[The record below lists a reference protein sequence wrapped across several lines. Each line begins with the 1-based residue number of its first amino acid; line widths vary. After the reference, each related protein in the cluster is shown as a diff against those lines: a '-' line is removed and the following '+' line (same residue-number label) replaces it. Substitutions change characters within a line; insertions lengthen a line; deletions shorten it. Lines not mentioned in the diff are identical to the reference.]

1 MNSIASHVEY
11 LLRKHDCV
19 VLPGLGA
26 LLCRY
31 VPASFAD
38 EDGVTLNPPG
48 RFMAFNGMLTESDGM
63 LASSVA
69 RQSGVT
75 FEAATR
81 SVEAEVA
88 QMRAQL
94 ALHGELQLGRLGKF
108 ISSADGLI
116 SFEPDEIAGINGYFF
131 GLRPIS
137 LRPFA
142 MLHRPAAAKVA
153 EPVLPVYQP
162 EPRSRHS
169 WRAYAAGIAASL
181 ALLFTVGLYCL
192 SPMSINT
199 PTDTASLAPAVQVK
213 KSTQTKPIT
222 IKKNQQLQVRQQ
234 IKGVPVRRAVSTDS
248 VRMIKGGQKVTPGQ
262 PVKNSQNVKPVKPN
276 GAVKA
281 GKAEIVELPKQLDY
295 KAKQVGTKVKPTSSV
310 QPRLSASDRYCV
322 IVASF
327 ATRSQAEAYVAQ
339 NGGSNLGIL
348 EKDDKFRVY
357 GATGSTRDE
366 ANAQRALTGKADAW
380 VCAR

>member
-94 ALHGELQLGRLGKF
+94 ALHGDLQLGRLGLSRLNPTKSPASTA
-108 ISSADGLI
+108 ISS
-116 SFEPDEIAGINGYFF
+116 
-131 GLRPIS
+131 
-137 LRPFA
+137 
-142 MLHRPAAAKVA
+142 VC
-153 EPVLPVYQP
+153 VL
-162 EPRSRHS
+162 SR
-169 WRAYAAGIAASL
+169 
-181 ALLFTVGLYCL
+181 
-192 SPMSINT
+192 
-199 PTDTASLAPAVQVK
+199 
-213 KSTQTKPIT
+213 
-222 IKKNQQLQVRQQ
+222 
-234 IKGVPVRRAVSTDS
+234 
-248 VRMIKGGQKVTPGQ
+248 
-262 PVKNSQNVKPVKPN
+262 
-276 GAVKA
+276 
-281 GKAEIVELPKQLDY
+281 
-295 KAKQVGTKVKPTSSV
+295 
-310 QPRLSASDRYCV
+310 
-322 IVASF
+322 
-327 ATRSQAEAYVAQ
+327 
-339 NGGSNLGIL
+339 
-348 EKDDKFRVY
+348 
-357 GATGSTRDE
+357 
-366 ANAQRALTGKADAW
+366 
-380 VCAR
+380 CARLPCSTVRLRLKWPNRCSPYISPNRARATHGEPTPPVSPPHWPCSSRWDCIACRR

>member
-75 FEAATR
+75 GEAATR

-153 EPVLPVYQP
+153 EPVLPV
-162 EPRSRHS
+162 
-169 WRAYAAGIAASL
+169 
-181 ALLFTVGLYCL
+181 
-192 SPMSINT
+192 
-199 PTDTASLAPAVQVK
+199 
-213 KSTQTKPIT
+213 
-222 IKKNQQLQVRQQ
+222 
-234 IKGVPVRRAVSTDS
+234 
-248 VRMIKGGQKVTPGQ
+248 
-262 PVKNSQNVKPVKPN
+262 
-276 GAVKA
+276 
-281 GKAEIVELPKQLDY
+281 
-295 KAKQVGTKVKPTSSV
+295 
-310 QPRLSASDRYCV
+310 
-322 IVASF
+322 
-327 ATRSQAEAYVAQ
+327 
-339 NGGSNLGIL
+339 
-348 EKDDKFRVY
+348 
-357 GATGSTRDE
+357 
-366 ANAQRALTGKADAW
+366 
-380 VCAR
+380 